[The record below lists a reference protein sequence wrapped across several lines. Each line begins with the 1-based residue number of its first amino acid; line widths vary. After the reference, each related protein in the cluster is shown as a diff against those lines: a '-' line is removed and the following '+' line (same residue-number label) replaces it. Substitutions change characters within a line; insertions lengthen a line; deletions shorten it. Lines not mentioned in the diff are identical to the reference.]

1 MYFLRLDLVYK
12 KNKKKN
18 LQKKKKTTTN
28 QNQTKKHFMHW
39 VWNGSVCLCCFV
51 KSLSEWKTGKSIK
64 WQATENFL
72 YPSNTAGNKLWKIH
86 WLIRSD
92 LIMWHKKITTVSCK
106 IQIPWNKSQ
115 IKKSS
120 QSLCSCQ
127 SFDFLGHHSSF

>member
-1 MYFLRLDLVYK
+1 MRLDLVYK
-12 KNKKKN
+12 KNKKQN
-18 LQKKKKTTTN
+18 LQEKKNHKPKPN
-28 QNQTKKHFMHW
+28 PKIPKHFMYW

-64 WQATENFL
+64 WQTTENFL
-72 YPSNTAGNKLWKIH
+72 YPSNTAGNKLWKNH

-92 LIMWHKKITTVSCK
+92 LIMWHKKITSVSCK
-106 IQIPWNKSQ
+106 IQTPWNKSQ

-120 QSLCSCQ
+120 QSLYSCQ